1 MNKNDKMDTQNLM
14 SNSDRSS
21 QTAPLT
27 ITGLPDLPSYNV
39 MARQLQQN
47 GDMTQEDIHALD
59 HMEAYEEQM
68 ALFGWVSTDMGKSR
82 VRLST
87 T

>member
-14 SNSDRSS
+14 PNGDRSS

-27 ITGLPDLPSYNV
+27 NAGLTDLPSYDV
-39 MARQLQQN
+39 MARHHQQN
-47 GDMTQEDIHALD
+47 GVMTQEDIQALD

-68 ALFGWVSTDMGKSR
+68 ALFE
-82 VRLST
+82 
-87 T
+87 

>member
-1 MNKNDKMDTQNLM
+1 M

-27 ITGLPDLPSYNV
+27 NTGLPDLPSNDV

-47 GDMTQEDIHALD
+47 WGMTQEDIHALD
-59 HMEAYEEQM
+59 HMEA
-68 ALFGWVSTDMGKSR
+68 
-82 VRLST
+82 
-87 T
+87 